1 MKKADYI
8 KLLRAMADNAR
19 SIGQDFID
27 NPARRGDKTFG
38 RQRIVEADA
47 LENAARILQKPDY
60 AEALWKIFC
69 AETEKEAI

>member
-8 KLLRAMADNAR
+8 KLLRAMADNTR

-38 RQRIVEADA
+38 RQRLVEADT
-47 LENAARILQKPDY
+47 LMDVVRILQKPDY

>member
-8 KLLRAMADNAR
+8 KLLRAMADNTR

-38 RQRIVEADA
+38 RQRIVEAAA
-47 LENAARILQKPDY
+47 LEDAARILQKPDY
-60 AEALWKIFC
+60 AEALWDIFFP
-69 AETEKEAI
+69 ETEKEAI